1 MKLTDKPRLRSALRK
16 LYAARIDWS
25 DSYIRGTA
33 AQEAI
38 DFVAMMAG
46 LKPVYV
52 SGRGFDHEG
61 WHAAVLELAAS
72 NRLYVVAGPYWE
84 AAPPSSDLPGWF
96 ADAARKGLKEG
107 RAHYVAKGRATA
119 DELKAL
125 AETGR
130 PAIGQEARLL
140 GFPVCCVEAHYA
152 AADAFERAT
161 FEILTRRADGDEAEM
176 RRLAAS
182 DEPVRPETDEERAL
196 FAAAVR
202 VYPARHTSLNMCE
215 SCAADPDSPGAKLSA
230 AYGTL
235 VAALTGGRRRDRSRR
250 RRG

>member
-25 DSYIRGTA
+25 DSYVRGTA

-61 WHAAVLELAAS
+61 WHAVVLELAAS

-96 ADAARKGLKEG
+96 AEAARKEVKEG

-119 DELKAL
+119 DELKSL

-161 FEILTRRADGDEAEM
+161 FEILTRRADGEEAEM
-176 RRLAAS
+176 RRLAEG

-196 FAAAVR
+196 LAGAVS
-202 VYPARHTSLNMCE
+202 VYPARYTSLNMCE
-215 SCAADPDSPGAKLSA
+215 TCAADPGSPGAKLSA
-230 AYGTL
+230 AYGEL
-235 VAALTGGRRRDRSRR
+235 VAALTGGRRRGPSRR